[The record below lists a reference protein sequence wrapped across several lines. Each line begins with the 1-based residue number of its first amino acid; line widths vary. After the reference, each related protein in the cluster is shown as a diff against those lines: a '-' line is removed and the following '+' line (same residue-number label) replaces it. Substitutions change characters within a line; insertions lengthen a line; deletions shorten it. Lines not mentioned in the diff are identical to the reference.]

1 MELAAAVVKESAAAV
16 VVAATEA
23 MAAATE
29 AMAGTAEVVVGTAG
43 KYCMFHRKVQ
53 IEAVASRPTNRHR
66 SPRSSVH

>member
-23 MAAATE
+23 MA
-29 AMAGTAEVVVGTAG
+29 GTAEVEVVGTAG